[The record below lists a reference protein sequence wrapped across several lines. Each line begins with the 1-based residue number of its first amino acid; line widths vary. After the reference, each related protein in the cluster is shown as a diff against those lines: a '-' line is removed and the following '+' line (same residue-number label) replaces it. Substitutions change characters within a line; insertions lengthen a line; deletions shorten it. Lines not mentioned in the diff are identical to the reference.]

1 MLTLITSLNNY
12 KITLSNNNI
21 LICNIIPLINSFLKQ
36 LDKLLQHLHIASNEI
51 LKNYTSKLIN
61 EYPSHYQIIETS
73 QLDFQ
78 IKIIPKKE
86 EKTPIIKPIKPL
98 KPQKS
103 KDEVLEIRV
112 TKPIVQEKIKE
123 ETETKENKEEKE
135 KEKPIK

>member
-73 QLDFQ
+73 HPYPSR
-78 IKIIPKKE
+78 KC
-86 EKTPIIKPIKPL
+86 
-98 KPQKS
+98 
-103 KDEVLEIRV
+103 VL
-112 TKPIVQEKIKE
+112 
-123 ETETKENKEEKE
+123 
-135 KEKPIK
+135 